1 MFSVI
6 FDMDG
11 TLLDT
16 QRIYIDAWNIVGNEF
31 GIANMGRLMPDVCGM
46 SEHNWKAYLR
56 NRFPTLDIEP
66 FHTKVKDY
74 IAAYGEVRFKAGAE
88 QLLDFLKEKNIK
100 IAIASGSG
108 RELIEHCMNKLG
120 ALERFDVVVGGADV
134 KNGKPAPD
142 IFLLAAEKLGIATRT
157 LCGIEVG
164 KNFFTADTLEKILTV
179 LDITPQDLFRINHLK
194 PQEDLVD
201 EIIATVK
208 NISDREKIETIYKII
223 KSFE

>member
-1 MFSVI
+1 MIGVI

-108 RELIEHCMNKLG
+108 RELIEYCMNKLG

-142 IFLLAAEKLGIATRT
+142 IFLLAAEKLGIAPEDCFVMEDSKNGLLAAHRAGIRAIGIPDIVSFDEETKEIMFAELET
-157 LCGIEVG
+157 LADAIE
-164 KNFFTADTLEKILTV
+164 LLTPY
-179 LDITPQDLFRINHLK
+179 IG
-194 PQEDLVD
+194 
-201 EIIATVK
+201 
-208 NISDREKIETIYKII
+208 
-223 KSFE
+223 

>member
-1 MFSVI
+1 MIGVI

-74 IAAYGEVRFKAGAE
+74 IATYGEVRFKAGAE

-142 IFLLAAEKLGIATRT
+142 IFLLAAEKLGIAPEDCFVMEDSKNGLLAAHRAGIRAIGIPDIVSFDEETKEIMFAELET
-157 LCGIEVG
+157 LADAIE
-164 KNFFTADTLEKILTV
+164 LLTPY
-179 LDITPQDLFRINHLK
+179 IG
-194 PQEDLVD
+194 
-201 EIIATVK
+201 
-208 NISDREKIETIYKII
+208 
-223 KSFE
+223 

>member
-1 MFSVI
+1 MIGVI

-16 QRIYIDAWNIVGNEF
+16 QRIYIDAWDVVGNEF
-31 GIANMGRLMPDVCGM
+31 GIANMGRLIPDVCGM

-108 RELIEHCMNKLG
+108 RELIEYCMNKLG
-120 ALERFDVVVGGADV
+120 ALDRFDVVVGGADV

-142 IFLLAAEKLGIATRT
+142 IFLLAAEKLGIAPEDCFVMEDSKNGLLAAHRAGIRAIGIPDIVSFDEETKEIMFAELET
-157 LCGIEVG
+157 LADAIE
-164 KNFFTADTLEKILTV
+164 LLTPY
-179 LDITPQDLFRINHLK
+179 IG
-194 PQEDLVD
+194 
-201 EIIATVK
+201 
-208 NISDREKIETIYKII
+208 
-223 KSFE
+223 

>member
-1 MFSVI
+1 MIGVI

-16 QRIYIDAWNIVGNEF
+16 QRIYIDAWDVVGNEF

-108 RELIEHCMNKLG
+108 RELIEYCMNKLG

-142 IFLLAAEKLGIATRT
+142 IFLLAAEKLGIAPEDCFVMEDSKNGLLAAHRAGIRAIGIPDIVSFDEETKEIMFAELET
-157 LCGIEVG
+157 LADAIE
-164 KNFFTADTLEKILTV
+164 LLTPY
-179 LDITPQDLFRINHLK
+179 IG
-194 PQEDLVD
+194 
-201 EIIATVK
+201 
-208 NISDREKIETIYKII
+208 
-223 KSFE
+223 

>member
-1 MFSVI
+1 MIGVI

-16 QRIYIDAWNIVGNEF
+16 QRIYIDAWDVVGNEF

-108 RELIEHCMNKLG
+108 RELIEYCMNKLG
-120 ALERFDVVVGGADV
+120 ALERFDVVVGGGDV

-142 IFLLAAEKLGIATRT
+142 IFLLAAEKLGIAPEDCFVMEDSKNGLLAAHRAGIRAIGIPDIVSFDEETKEIMFAELET
-157 LCGIEVG
+157 LADAIE
-164 KNFFTADTLEKILTV
+164 LLTPY
-179 LDITPQDLFRINHLK
+179 IG
-194 PQEDLVD
+194 
-201 EIIATVK
+201 
-208 NISDREKIETIYKII
+208 
-223 KSFE
+223 

>member
-1 MFSVI
+1 MIGVI

-66 FHTKVKDY
+66 FHTKVKAY

-120 ALERFDVVVGGADV
+120 ALDRFDVVVGGADV

-142 IFLLAAEKLGIATRT
+142 IFLLAAEKLGIAPEDCFVMEDSKNGLLAAHRAGIRAIGIPDIVSFDEETKEIMFAELET
-157 LCGIEVG
+157 LADAIE
-164 KNFFTADTLEKILTV
+164 LLTPY
-179 LDITPQDLFRINHLK
+179 IG
-194 PQEDLVD
+194 
-201 EIIATVK
+201 
-208 NISDREKIETIYKII
+208 
-223 KSFE
+223 

>member
-1 MFSVI
+1 MIGVI

-108 RELIEHCMNKLG
+108 RELIEYCMNKLG
-120 ALERFDVVVGGADV
+120 ALERFDVVVGGGDV

-142 IFLLAAEKLGIATRT
+142 IFLLAAEKLGIAPEDCFVMEDSKNGLLAAHRAGIRAIGIPDIVSFDEETKEIMFAELET
-157 LCGIEVG
+157 LADAIE
-164 KNFFTADTLEKILTV
+164 LLTPY
-179 LDITPQDLFRINHLK
+179 IG
-194 PQEDLVD
+194 
-201 EIIATVK
+201 
-208 NISDREKIETIYKII
+208 
-223 KSFE
+223 

>member
-1 MFSVI
+1 MIGVI

-74 IAAYGEVRFKAGAE
+74 IAAYGGVRFKAGAE

-142 IFLLAAEKLGIATRT
+142 IFLLAAEKLGIAPEDCFVMEDSKNGLLAAHRAGIRAIGIPDIVSFDEETKEIMFAELET
-157 LCGIEVG
+157 LADAIE
-164 KNFFTADTLEKILTV
+164 LLTPY
-179 LDITPQDLFRINHLK
+179 IG
-194 PQEDLVD
+194 
-201 EIIATVK
+201 
-208 NISDREKIETIYKII
+208 
-223 KSFE
+223 